1 MIRLIAT
8 IELAA
13 GRRHDFLAIFRLL
26 VPKVRAEEG
35 CLEYLPAI
43 DLATSIAA
51 QGPVRDNV
59 VTVIE
64 AWESVEALEKHLAT
78 PHMLE
83 YRRAVKDLVRG
94 VQLQVLEPA

>member
-8 IELAA
+8 IELAP

-35 CLEYLPAI
+35 CLEYVPAI

-51 QGPVRDNV
+51 QGPVRDDV

-64 AWESVEALEKHLAT
+64 AWESIERLQQHLAA

-83 YRRAVKDLVRG
+83 YRRAVKELVRG
-94 VQLQVLEPA
+94 VQLQILEPA